1 VNHRRSVGGYH
12 SLLALGT
19 FGAVLVQ
26 ACAPV
31 RLSPPQPARTVTDS
45 PGDPWRPERAA
56 VVAQINGA
64 RAELSLPPLAYDSTL
79 ERVGDLHC
87 RILIDEGG
95 DGHFSRGGV
104 PPYLRY
110 LLAGGSGFHGENVGS
125 YWTTGT
131 VADSALARI
140 LSTSVEDMLA
150 EVPPNDGHRR
160 SLLDPWVTNVGV
172 GLAVRGGEVR
182 MTHELATEVTQ
193 SWAPPPSAAAP
204 GTLMSLSGRL
214 AKPWQPEAVE
224 VLWEELPRPLSDA
237 QLRAIRA
244 YGYPERRSMFH
255 ANRSST
261 PNSTPA
267 FTVDGFGSFRY
278 RWTTGPHE
286 GVEIV
291 LLWARHGVG
300 RQLVPVAVSGT
311 VVVAKAELPP
321 ELALWQGLG
330 GSTTRP

>member
-1 VNHRRSVGGYH
+1 VGGYH

-45 PGDPWRPERAA
+45 PGDPWRAERAA
-56 VVAQINGA
+56 VVEQINRA
-64 RAELSLPPLAYDSTL
+64 RAELGLPPLAYDSTL
-79 ERVGDLHC
+79 ERVGNAHC
-87 RILIDEGG
+87 RTLIDEGG
-95 DGHFSRGGV
+95 NGHFSRGGV

-125 YWTTGT
+125 YSTTGT

-160 SLLDPWVTNVGV
+160 SLLDPWMTHVGI

-193 SWAPPPSAAAP
+193 SWSPPPSAAAP

-244 YGYPERRSMFH
+244 YGYPERRSMFRV
-255 ANRSST
+255 NRSST
-261 PNSTPA
+261 PNSMPA

-291 LLWARHGVG
+291 LLWARRGEG

-321 ELALWQGLG
+321 ELAIWREIN
-330 GSTTRP
+330 GSTTHP